1 MIKKVYMIFSNRGI
15 AATGLLLVLITC
27 AVLSYNDYE
36 AIDKRTEQIKSNY
49 KSTIDLLRD
58 KVEHEIISR
67 EEKLTGYLN
76 ILRTQVRSSNYLKS
90 WLTTVE
96 KNNSIIKEPFILNQN
111 GGFITPLVSSEW
123 ETDKAQLIQV
133 SEIASIDFKKAEA
146 AEFGERNFSEAIK
159 LYSEALNNATT
170 GDSVILISGIARCY
184 LKSKNYKRALKEY
197 DRLMNYK
204 DAGLTIGSIPVEIAA
219 LTQIADIYSE
229 IHKNRKRISTLIEL
243 YKNLVDNSWNSNEAE
258 YNYYLKSASNEIR
271 NLYLHNFAD
280 DSTKKIISSLQKKEE
295 RTYNDENYA
304 GIIRSTLLREL
315 KSSASI
321 LATRNKELN
330 YFQYAAKGTNSR
342 LGYFIMT
349 DSFLKP
355 KPLIFGFQINSSN
368 IIENLF
374 PEILRGINLGNDT
387 YAGLLAQNDS
397 VLICTGQLSSQ
408 KYLIAENLGD
418 KFFPF
423 KVALFDREGKSIDQQ
438 VIQQR
443 QQAFLLFGLT
453 LIVLVIGILIII
465 SAAKHEYQVSKL
477 KSDFVS
483 NVSHE
488 LKTPLSIIRMFGETL
503 ESGIVKEKSKQ
514 QEFYGIIKRES
525 ERLTD
530 LINNVLDFSKIES
543 GKKEFNFKEID
554 IIEVVKNVIES
565 YKLQLDGL
573 KFRLEVILPEKR
585 VMAEI
590 DSGAISQALINLL
603 SNAVK
608 YSGDGKYILIETFE
622 SGDNVSIAVEDHGIG
637 MDRKEFKNIF
647 DNFYRISN
655 PKTAQIKGTGLGL
668 TIAKYIVEAHKG
680 TISVKSETGRG
691 SRFTI
696 SLPRSFHLS

>member
-1 MIKKVYMIFSNRGI
+1 MIKKVYMIFSSRGI
-15 AATGLLLVLITC
+15 AAAGLLLVLITC

-36 AIDKRTEQIKSNY
+36 AIDKRAEQIKLNY
-49 KSTIDLLRD
+49 KSTTDLLRD
-58 KVEHEIISR
+58 KIEHEIISR

-76 ILRTQVRSSNYLKS
+76 ILQTQVRSSNYLKS
-90 WLTTVE
+90 WLTRVE
-96 KNNSIIKEPFILNQN
+96 KNNSIIKAPFILNQA

-123 ETDKAQLIQV
+123 ETDKAELIQV
-133 SEIASIDFKKAEA
+133 SEIASIYFKKAEA
-146 AEFGERNFSEAIK
+146 AEFNERDFSNAIK
-159 LYSEALNNATT
+159 LYMKALHNATT
-170 GDSVILISGIARCY
+170 GDSVVLISGIARCY
-184 LKSKNYKRALKEY
+184 LKNKNYPRALKEY
-197 DRLMNYK
+197 DRLMKYK

-229 IHKNRKRISTLIEL
+229 IHKNRKRISILIEL

-258 YNYYLKSASNEIR
+258 YNYYLKSVSNKIR
-271 NLYLHNFAD
+271 NLYLNNFAD
-280 DSTKKIISSLQKKEE
+280 DSTKKIISNLQKKEE
-295 RTYNDENYA
+295 SIYEDENYA
-304 GIIRSTLLREL
+304 VIIRNTLLKEL
-315 KSSASI
+315 KSSVPM

-330 YFQYAAKGTNSR
+330 YFQYADKGTNSR

-349 DSFLKP
+349 NTFLKP
-355 KPLIFGFQINSSN
+355 KLLIFGFQINSNN
-368 IIENLF
+368 IIKNLL
-374 PEILRGINLGNDT
+374 PQILRGVNLGNDT
-387 YAGLLAQNDS
+387 YAGLLNQNDS
-397 VLICTGQLSSQ
+397 VLFCTGQLKGQ
-408 KYLIAENLGD
+408 KYLIAERLRD
-418 KFFPF
+418 KFLPL
-423 KVALFDREGKSIDQQ
+423 KAALFDREGKSIEQQ
-438 VIQQR
+438 ITKEK

-453 LIVLVIGILIII
+453 VVVLIIGISIII

-554 IIEVVKNVIES
+554 IIEVVKKVIES